1 MSHPPVFAYDL
12 GSPYAW
18 LAAERVDS
26 LFEPQAEWL
35 PILLGG
41 VFRETG
47 RSSWALTDARAKGI
61 AEIDRRAQERGLPP
75 LQWPETWPNDGLQAM
90 RAATYAHQIGKG
102 REFAIAAFR
111 VQFTEGRA
119 LSDPANIARAAQN
132 ADLDPGDV
140 LEATNDPD
148 VKNTLRQNTD
158 RALELGV
165 TGVPSVVVGRF
176 VIWGDDRLDEAA
188 LLARDQ

>member
-1 MSHPPVFAYDL
+1 
-12 GSPYAW
+12 
-18 LAAERVDS
+18 
-26 LFEPQAEWL
+26 
-35 PILLGG
+35 
-41 VFRETG
+41 
-47 RSSWALTDARAKGI
+47 
-61 AEIDRRAQERGLPP
+61 
-75 LQWPETWPNDGLQAM
+75 M
-90 RAATYAHQIGKG
+90 RAATYADRIGKG

-132 ADLDPGDV
+132 ADLDPGEV
-140 LEATNDPD
+140 LEATNDPE
-148 VKNTLRQNTD
+148 VKNALRENTD

-188 LLARDQ
+188 LLARDK